1 MNTCSLNVDDLVSIG
16 TYKVDEIKLLFVCS
30 RNKRRSLTAEKI
42 FKGRSGINVKSAGTA
57 EGARI
62 KVTQESLSWADH
74 ILVMEKNHKNMLRQ
88 NFPDLDPSK
97 IEVLGIPD
105 EYEFMDAELVEILEC
120 CLLDILQR

>member
-1 MNTCSLNVDDLVSIG
+1 M
-16 TYKVDEIKLLFVCS
+16 DEIKLLFVCS

-42 FKGRSGINVKSAGTA
+42 FKGRSGISVKSAGTA

-105 EYEFMDAELVEILEC
+105 EYEFMDAELVEVLEG